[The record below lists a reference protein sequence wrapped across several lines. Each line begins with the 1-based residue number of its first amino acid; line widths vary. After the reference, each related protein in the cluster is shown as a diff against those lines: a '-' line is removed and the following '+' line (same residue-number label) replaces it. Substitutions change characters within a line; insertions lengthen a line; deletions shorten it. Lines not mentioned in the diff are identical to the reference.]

1 MSVKLT
7 LEFASE
13 EEAIVALGKLVG
25 LKARAPKNAAAPQA
39 ATGSDPASA
48 ASGDTTSTA
57 ASTAVPPQPAAAAAT
72 AAPRPRKP
80 RADAGQPRGPNA
92 RTQNAVG
99 EAPGGQPS
107 MPPAPAVPT
116 EALAPAASVS
126 AAPEQ
131 TVQVSPA
138 SPAPTSAAAAH
149 IPDEAVQKAA
159 EKMFFAKGL
168 EDTQALL
175 SRFGVKRNKD
185 LPQDQRQNFINRVN
199 GVVDRGEAI

>member
-39 ATGSDPASA
+39 ATGSDPVPAT
-48 ASGDTTSTA
+48 SGDTTSTA

-80 RADAGQPRGPNA
+80 RSDAGQPRGPNA
-92 RTQNAVG
+92 RTTG
-99 EAPGGQPS
+99 EPVASEPGVGGQASAAPS
-107 MPPAPAVPT
+107 QPA
-116 EALAPAASVS
+116 APAAPTPS

-138 SPAPTSAAAAH
+138 SPAPTSAAAV
-149 IPDEAVQKAA
+149 PVSDEAVQEAVA
-159 EKMFFAKGL
+159 KMFAAK
-168 EDTQALL
+168 DYDATFALL
-175 SRFGVKRNKD
+175 SRFGVKRGKD
-185 LPQDQRQNFINRVN
+185 LPQDQRANFISRVN